1 MRKPSE
7 YASQLTLSA
16 WLDFSKRL
24 EAVSRNSYC
33 GDINEYMDFCRK
45 DLLETKRIDA
55 DRYYEYLLSKVRDAK
70 MKATTMGKK
79 IREIHKFSE
88 YIAHEK
94 AKYQAPGVF
103 EDFFYEYLIRLV
115 SADQLV
121 SPVPVEHLDALLKV
135 AESNPMYYT
144 MLVLFGRMGLSSTEV
159 CALKPND
166 LVSDPNGVFIILRES
181 DEMRYVPEDAAAVL
195 EHYLSL
201 RKDCEYLFYNRSQNK
216 LNVQYCHLM
225 MKKLTKEAGV
235 PGYSARDLRNTC
247 GSILFAY
254 GAKPEQVAT
263 QLGITQMHIKRY
275 DNVLYTDN
283 LSKTANDLVKI
294 KIEPPGI

>member
-7 YASQLTLSA
+7 YASRQTNNA
-16 WLDFSKRL
+16 WLDFSKKL
-24 EAVSRNSYC
+24 EAISRSSYC
-33 GDINEYMDFCRK
+33 GDINEYIDFCKK
-45 DLLETKRIDA
+45 DLLQTKKGEA
-55 DRYYEYLLSKVRDAK
+55 DRYYEYLLSKVGDGK

-88 YIAHEK
+88 YIARDK
-94 AKYQAPGVF
+94 AKYQAPAGF
-103 EDFFYEYLIRLV
+103 DDFFYEYLIRLV

-121 SPVPVEHLDALLKV
+121 SPVPMEHLDALLKV

-166 LVSDPNGVFIILRES
+166 LVADPNGVFIILKES
-181 DEMRYVPEDAAAVL
+181 DELRYVPEDVAAVL
-195 EHYLSL
+195 EHYLSI
-201 RKDCEYLFYNRSQNK
+201 RKDCEYLFYNRSQSK

-225 MKKLTKEAGV
+225 MKKLTKAACV

-247 GSILFAY
+247 GSIMFAY
-254 GAKPEQVAT
+254 GAKPEQVAG

-275 DNVLYTDN
+275 DNVLYNEN

-294 KIEPPGI
+294 KIEPPVV